1 MQFLKTENL
10 STEQDILVCTFLH
23 GVTPQSMAG
32 GVNRGLEPLLLQNQF

>member
-1 MQFLKTENL
+1 MQFFKTENL

-32 GVNRGLEPLLLQNQF
+32 GVIRGLEPPLLQNQF